1 MCTLGGVPRIVPILV
16 CLLAWAVTAW
26 GQPRLILVL
35 SVDQMRY
42 DYLTRFQPLF
52 QGGFKTLLDRGAVFS
67 NALYRHSST
76 ETGPGHSVI
85 LTGRHASSTG
95 IVANTWWDRY
105 LKKQMNV
112 VDDPAQQPVGG
123 PGRGASPANLIGF
136 TVGDKVKQKWPASKV
151 VGVSMKDRSAI
162 LMTGHRGDAAYWY
175 ENACG
180 CFITSTYYFPKP
192 PAWLVEFNSRQQAD
206 KYFST
211 PWTRLRNDLS
221 IYEKYAGPDDS
232 PGEWDLKDTTFPHP
246 HRGKP
251 PETAYYDNLRRT
263 PYADQIVLEAALE
276 ILKFHDLGTDAA
288 PDVLAVGFSGNDV
301 IAHTYGAYSQEVM
314 DGLLRLDLILEKL
327 FQAVEAR
334 AGAGNLL
341 VVLTA
346 DHGGMPLVEWLQ
358 RKGIEAKR
366 GTADQI
372 EQAVR
377 AALQKRYPN
386 APDLVADYDKPD
398 FVLNLEALRRRGL
411 SRSEV
416 EQTAIQALLGTGM
429 VAAVYTHADLL
440 SDQPSADPYIG
451 LFRNSFFQP
460 RSPHLLVRQK
470 QHTYLDN
477 RPGGTGHGTAYEYDR
492 HVPIVWMGAAIQP
505 GRHTAPAGPEDIAP
519 TLARML
525 GIDYPLEWDARLL
538 TEVLPASNVTS
549 GGR

>member
-1 MCTLGGVPRIVPILV
+1 
-16 CLLAWAVTAW
+16 
-26 GQPRLILVL
+26 
-35 SVDQMRY
+35 MRY

-67 NALYRHSST
+67 NALYRHSSS

-95 IVANTWWDRY
+95 IVANTWYDPY
-105 LKKQMNV
+105 LKKQVNV
-112 VDDPAQQPVGG
+112 VDDPAHQPMGG

-151 VGVSMKDRSAI
+151 VGVSLKDRSAI
-162 LMTGHRGDAAYWY
+162 LMTGHRADAAYWY

-192 PAWLVEFNSRQQAD
+192 PAWLVEFNSRKQAD
-206 KYFST
+206 QYFST
-211 PWTRLRNDLS
+211 PWTRLRSDLS

-251 PETAYYDNLRRT
+251 SESAYYDNLRRT
-263 PYADQIVLEAALE
+263 PFADQIVLEAALE
-276 ILKFHDLGTDAA
+276 MLKFHDLGTDAA
-288 PDVLAVGFSGNDV
+288 PDILAVGFSGNDV
-301 IAHTYGAYSQEVM
+301 IGHTYGPYSQELL

-334 AGAGNLL
+334 AGAGNVL
-341 VVLTA
+341 VVLSA

-358 RKGIEAKR
+358 KKGIDAKR
-366 GTADQI
+366 GTADQLDR
-372 EQAVR
+372 AVR
-377 AALQKRYPN
+377 TALQKRYPN

-398 FVLNLEALRRRGL
+398 FTLNLESLRRHGL

-440 SDQPSADPYIG
+440 SDKPSADPYIG
-451 LFRNSFFQP
+451 LHRNSFFQP
-460 RSPHLLVRQK
+460 RSPHLMVRQK
-470 QHTYLDN
+470 EYVYLDN

-492 HVPIVWMGAAIQP
+492 HVPIVWMGAAIKP

-519 TLARML
+519 TLARLL